1 MTSTHSRNKGRG
13 AGSWLLIA
21 CVGCAVAGGVVG
33 GVIANA
39 INSPSSS
46 SGSSSTGTATGVAQ
60 STSSQTTGS
69 CQVSQVADKIL
80 PSVVTISAKGA
91 SGGGT
96 GSGEIIKSDGYILTN
111 NHVIAPAASGGS
123 LTVLFN
129 DGKSAA
135 ATLVGRDPLTD
146 IAVIRVDESGLPA
159 IPIGQSSS
167 LIVGQ
172 PVVVLG
178 APLGLSSTV
187 TSGIVSAL
195 DRTIQ
200 VPGESSQAALLINAI
215 QTDAAINPGNSGGS
229 LVNCDGQFVG
239 VPSAGA
245 TVPSESGESNGGSI
259 GLGFAIPSDLAI
271 RESNEIISTGKVSH
285 AYLGVQATPVAASAA
300 KVNGVAEGLII
311 SGIDPSGPAQA
322 AGLAVGDVITSI
334 DGTPAVS
341 TDQLV
346 ELSLTKRPGDKVT
359 IGYTSGGASHTAT
372 LTLGTQP

>member
-1 MTSTHSRNKGRG
+1 
-13 AGSWLLIA
+13 
-21 CVGCAVAGGVVG
+21 VVG

-46 SGSSSTGTATGVAQ
+46 TPSASATGAAKSST
-60 STSSQTTGS
+60 SQTSATS
-69 CQVSQVADKIL
+69 CPVSQVAEKVL

-91 SGGGT
+91 TSAGT

-111 NHVIAPAASGGS
+111 NHVIAPAAGAGGS
-123 LTVLFN
+123 LDVLFS
-129 DGKSAA
+129 DGKTAP

-146 IAVIRVDESGLPA
+146 VAVIKVDESGLPA
-159 IPIGQSSS
+159 IPMGSSSS
-167 LIVGQ
+167 LVIGQ

-200 VPGESSQAALLINAI
+200 VPGENAQSALLIDAV
-215 QTDAAINPGNSGGS
+215 QTDAAINPGNSGGAM
-229 LVNCDGQFVG
+229 VNCDGQFVG

-245 TVPSESGESNGGSI
+245 TVPSENGQSSGGSI

-271 RESNEIISTGKVSH
+271 PLADEIISTGHVSH
-285 AYLGVQATPVAASAA
+285 AYFGVQAMPVSSDAA
-300 KVNGVAEGLII
+300 KVNGVAEGLIVT
-311 SGIDPSGPAQA
+311 GIDAGGPSAA
-322 AGLAVGDVITSI
+322 AGLAVGDVITEI
-334 DGTPAVS
+334 NGQPAVS

-346 ELSLTKRPGDKVT
+346 ELTLSQKPGDKVT
-359 IGYTSGGASHTAT
+359 LKYSRNGSAT
-372 LTLGTQP
+372 RSADVTLGTQPAP

>member
-1 MTSTHSRNKGRG
+1 MTSTHARKRGRG

-21 CVGCAVAGGVVG
+21 CAGCAVAGGVVG

-46 SGSSSTGTATGVAQ
+46 SGSSSSGTATGIAQ
-60 STSSQTTGS
+60 STSSQTLGS
-69 CQVSQVADKIL
+69 CPVSQIADKIL
-80 PSVVTISAKGA
+80 PSVVTISAKGS

-129 DGKSAA
+129 DGKTAT

-146 IAVIRVDESGLPA
+146 IAVIKVDESGLPA
-159 IPIGQSSS
+159 IPIGESSS

-200 VPGESSQAALLINAI
+200 VPGEDTQAALLINAI

-259 GLGFAIPSDLAI
+259 GLGFAIPSDLAL
-271 RESNEIISTGKVSH
+271 REANEIIATGKVSH
-285 AYLGVQATPVAASAA
+285 AYLGLQATPVAASAA
-300 KVNGVAEGLII
+300 KVNGSAEGLIV

-322 AGLAVGDVITSI
+322 AGLAVGDVITTI
-334 DGTPAVS
+334 DGTAAVS

-346 ELSLTKRPGDKVT
+346 ELTLTKRPGDKVT
-359 IGYTSGGASHTAT
+359 IGYTRGGASHTAT